1 MQKEP
6 SLMRIGVLLKEGR
19 KKEGRKK
26 EEKEE
31 GWVK

>member
-19 KKEGRKK
+19 KKE
-26 EEKEE
+26 EKEE